1 MKAVELPAQSADW
14 TASLSASPSRRETLK
29 FVAASPLAYL
39 LGHATARA
47 GALSM
52 VEDVSLTLPSGR
64 TVKAAL
70 ARPDADV
77 RPAIVLF
84 HEWWG
89 LNDQIRTM
97 AADLAAREG
106 YVALAVDLMNGSVAD
121 NPDDA
126 RAQMAA
132 VEADAA
138 LETSTAWIDWLKAA
152 DFTGGGLGTVGWC
165 FGGGWSL
172 AASMARP
179 VDATVI
185 YYGNVARTA
194 DELQTLKGPVLG
206 HFARHDDWI
215 GEDMVA
221 GFANAMRQAD
231 KDLTVHWYDA
241 EHAFANPTGGRYD
254 REDAALAWTRTL
266 KFFEKNLTTSGD

>member
-1 MKAVELPAQSADW
+1 MKPTNLPARPFA
-14 TASLSASPSRRETLK
+14 PSRRELLG

-39 LGHATARA
+39 LGNADARA
-47 GALSM
+47 GALALL
-52 VEDVSLTLPSGR
+52 EEVSLTLPSGR

-70 ARPDADV
+70 ARPDAAP

-89 LNDQIRTM
+89 LNDQIRTV
-97 AADLAAREG
+97 AADLAASEG
-106 YVALAVDLMNGSVAD
+106 YVALAVDLMDGQVTD

-126 RAQMAA
+126 RQQMAA
-132 VEADAA
+132 VDADAA
-138 LETSTAWIDWLKAA
+138 LETSTAWMDWLMAA
-152 DFTGGGLGTVGWC
+152 DFTAGGLGTVGWC

-179 VDATVI
+179 VDATVV
-185 YYGNVARTA
+185 YYGNVKRTA
-194 DELQTLKGPVLG
+194 AELQSLKGPVLG

-241 EHAFANPTGGRYD
+241 EHAFANPTNARYD

-266 KFFEKNLTTSGD
+266 DFFGKNLTTSGD